1 MSWVSILTMA
11 YISWDRYCMVTRG
24 LKYKLCQTKKRV
36 GLILTSTWAIVIG
49 FFSFLEFTWSSMTG
63 QTNADHSES
72 CRMAFVYNRFA
83 TLFINFIA
91 FSIVLAVAIVLNCFV
106 YLNIRRRT
114 KESGDRQIP
123 LYCNEQIPKQSSNV
137 VSKKPICTSL
147 HVKGSCHQKPNMGK
161 TPTVGDTRSI
171 EAARSKREASI
182 NSFEMASPDAIRI
195 DLRDK
200 NSRNRLAKHRKAS
213 IVLSILTGCFIL
225 FWTPYKIMTV
235 VFAFC
240 GSNCASAVLWEV
252 LEVMV
257 WCNSTIN
264 PFIYAA
270 TNVHF
275 RRNFSHFLFLDRWP
289 CGTVHRKDHHTAEAR
304 NRQPVKGF

>member
-11 YISWDRYCMVTRG
+11 YISWDRYCMVTMG
-24 LKYKLCQTKKRV
+24 LKYKLYQTKKRV
-36 GLILTSTWAIVIG
+36 GLILTSTWTIVIG
-49 FFSFLEFTWSSMTG
+49 FFSFLEFTWSFMTG
-63 QTNADHSES
+63 QTDADHTET

-83 TLFINFIA
+83 TLFINFIS
-91 FSIVLAVAIVLNCFV
+91 FITVLAVAIVLNCFV

-114 KESGDRQIP
+114 KESGDRQTP
-123 LYCNEQIPKQSSNV
+123 TYCNEQIPKQTSDAV
-137 VSKKPICTSL
+137 TKKPVCRSL
-147 HVKGSCHQKPNMGK
+147 RVKGLCHQKSNLGK
-161 TPTVGDTRSI
+161 TISPTVGDTRST
-171 EAARSKREASI
+171 EAAGSKLDAGI
-182 NSFEMASPDAIRI
+182 NSFEMTSPDVIRI

-200 NSRNRLAKHRKAS
+200 NIRNRLAKHRKAS

-225 FWTPYKIMTV
+225 FWTPYKIMTI
-235 VFAFC
+235 VFSFC
-240 GSNCASAVLWEV
+240 GSSCASAVLWEV

-257 WCNSTIN
+257 WCNSTVN

-289 CGTVHRKDHHTAEAR
+289 CGTVSRKDHHTAEAHGTG
-304 NRQPVKGF
+304 N